1 MAADAIGTGGTAQPT
16 PVLELAGV
24 SKRFGGLVVLDRL
37 DLTLQ
42 REAMTC
48 ILGPNGCGKTTLFNV
63 ITGALP
69 PDGGEV
75 RINGESVG
83 GLPPYRISRK
93 GVVRKFQVPGIYPEL
108 TVAENLEVP
117 LAAAGR
123 GNGPLHLLF
132 SRPDAGA
139 DAERRIE
146 LLDLCGLA
154 AKADAPVSSLAH
166 GERQR
171 LEIAMLLARGSD
183 LLLLD
188 EPTAGMSAAET
199 RAVAELL
206 VRLRSEHR
214 KSVLVIEHDMGFVR
228 ELGCPVVVMVRGRV
242 IATGDYETVSKDP
255 AVVASYLGRP
265 H

>member
-1 MAADAIGTGGTAQPT
+1 MMSAVAASAGKPV

-24 SKRFGGLVVLDRL
+24 SKRFGGLVVLDGL
-37 DLTLQ
+37 DLTLE
-42 REAMTC
+42 RGAMTC

-69 PDGGEV
+69 PDGGTI

-83 GLPPYRISRK
+83 GLPPYRISHK

-117 LAAAGR
+117 LAASGK
-123 GNGPLHLLF
+123 GTGPLRLLL
-132 SRPDAGA
+132 SGLDDAGN
-139 DAERRIE
+139 AERRAE

-154 AKADAPVSSLAH
+154 DKAEMPVPSLAH
-166 GERQR
+166 RERQR
-171 LEIAMLLARGSD
+171 LEIAMLLARQSD

-199 RAVAELL
+199 RAVAEL
-206 VRLRSEHR
+206 VDRLRREHG
-214 KSVLVIEHDMGFVR
+214 KSVLVIEHDMSFVR
-228 ELGCPVVVMVRGRV
+228 DLGCPIVVMVRGKV
-242 IATGDYETVSKDP
+242 IATGSYEEVSRNP
-255 AVVASYLGRP
+255 EVIASYLGRAR
-265 H
+265 